1 MAILAYQLFFIL
13 FFYILTN
20 NTVFQAGTTSVCTF
34 VCLYVFV
41 CPLFQQDSLYF
52 MFPMYSFKLEMSFH
66 LCNIL
71 GKYLSVHTAA
81 FHLIVFFVYVRNLWK
96 CLSRSHPFIYYIT
109 MIINWL
115 SSPPQAKSLQYLH
128 SAHLLQP
135 CSDFN
140 ISHWPS
146 LILGPNNILTG
157 FLLQFFCF

>member
-115 SSPPQAKSLQYLH
+115 LIDCQVHRRQNHYSIYTVPTFCNPVLTL
-128 SAHLLQP
+128 
-135 CSDFN
+135 
-140 ISHWPS
+140 ISHTDHHSS
-146 LILGPNNILTG
+146 LAPTTS
-157 FLLQFFCF
+157 